1 LIQPEYWGSEV
12 TEDRVWGRGMHGNGT
27 DWDPIGPNRPMRFP
41 WEWESLYDSIMGMG
55 MGMRIKAWEWE
66 LNNGNGNGC
75 PL

>member
-1 LIQPEYWGSEV
+1 
-12 TEDRVWGRGMHGNGT
+12 MHGNGT

-66 LNNGNGNGC
+66 LNNGDGNGC